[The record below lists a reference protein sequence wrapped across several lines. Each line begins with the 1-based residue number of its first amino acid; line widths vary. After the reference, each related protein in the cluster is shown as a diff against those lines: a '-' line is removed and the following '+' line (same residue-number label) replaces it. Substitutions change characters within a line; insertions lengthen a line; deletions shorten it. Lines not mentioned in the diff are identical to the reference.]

1 MKRGIIRLCLWRR
14 SPLIPFP
21 STYIQQGYPWWLL
34 KGNCWAFSWLMRWST
49 EARTHL
55 ACEE

>member
-21 STYIQQGYPWWLL
+21 STYIHQGYPWWLF
-34 KGNCWAFSWLMRWST
+34 KGNCWASSWLMR
-49 EARTHL
+49 
-55 ACEE
+55 